1 MCPACACAP
10 PPLPGPNAACR
21 GPAAAPVGSPTRDCA
36 RNTSS
41 KASSVPAAGCLPR
54 ARLPGGSAAVAPAA
68 PPWHVSQCC
77 LFFSNPLCARV
88 FCAQSATL
96 CFALFFARLCSC
108 ALVVRT
114 EFLIACGA
122 TRKETCSTGHHR
134 ESCTTVQRRFDMMLA
149 WCWNST
155 GSRYISTVLKSSHHN
170 ILFFVLDFCS
180 NLTVGGMTRPNMGSD
195 QSTLT
200 FQAGT
205 QISGRATCW
214 WRLVQYTC
222 LISLPV

>member
-1 MCPACACAP
+1 MPSVCLCPAAITGP
-10 PPLPGPNAACR
+10 QRGLPRSCRGACR
-21 GPAAAPVGSPTRDCA
+21 LSHEGLRAQHVQQGIISTRCWLLAPCAAA
-36 RNTSS
+36 
-41 KASSVPAAGCLPR
+41 
-54 ARLPGGSAAVAPAA
+54 GGSAAVAPAA

-149 WCWNST
+149 WCGNST
-155 GSRYISTVLKSSHHN
+155 GSRYISTVLKSLHHN
-170 ILFFVLDFCS
+170 ILFFASVLDFCS
-180 NLTVGGMTRPNMGSD
+180 NLLCDSSPGGMTQPNMAKYHSP
-195 QSTLT
+195 S
-200 FQAGT
+200 
-205 QISGRATCW
+205 I
-214 WRLVQYTC
+214 YT
-222 LISLPV
+222 IHTG